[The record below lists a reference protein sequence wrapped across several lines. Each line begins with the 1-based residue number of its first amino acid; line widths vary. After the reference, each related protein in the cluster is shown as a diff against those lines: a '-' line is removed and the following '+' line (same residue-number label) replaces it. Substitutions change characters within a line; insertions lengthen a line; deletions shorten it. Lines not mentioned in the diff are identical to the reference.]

1 MILDIDV
8 KVCSFNLSEEGFWH
22 DLEKETQNTVAELRW
37 LRSFGEGALKTMN
50 DMHLQIQQFSVNRVL
65 RWRMEVILHS
75 VKLCLG
81 NVLIKQRNG
90 LGLKETLFGGL
101 VSVLGVELVE
111 EGITLF
117 IELQRLFCINHLII
131 IVEYVILKSDMNFF
145 LGL

>member
-101 VSVLGVELVE
+101 ISMLGVELVE
-111 EGITLF
+111 EGITLL
-117 IELQRLFCINHLII
+117 IELQ
-131 IVEYVILKSDMNFF
+131 
-145 LGL
+145 